1 MPSSFD
7 DTSFLAALAKA
18 LRDLRLGAIVVG
30 NVASILNDVPVM
42 TTDVD
47 LFVRDT
53 KGNRLKAE
61 QLATMLDGT
70 TQPIM
75 ERPADR
81 GWPGRYDGVR
91 IHNPIVPVGVL
102 FRIAGVTFDAVRAR
116 ASRKGVGGQRLTV
129 ASLAD
134 VIKSKEAAGREK
146 DVASLPILRS
156 TLAAQRALKRRRGKR
171 PAVGR

>member
-7 DTSFLAALAKA
+7 DTGFLAALAKA
-18 LRDLRLGAIVVG
+18 LRDLRLSAIVVG
-30 NVASILNDVPVM
+30 NVASILHDVPVM

-47 LFVRDT
+47 LLVRDT
-53 KGNRLKAE
+53 MTNRRKKTE
-61 QLATMLDGT
+61 QLAAMLDGT

-75 ERPADR
+75 EQPGER

-91 IHNPIVPVGVL
+91 IHNPIVPVDVL

-116 ASRKGVGGQRLTV
+116 ASRKEVGGQRLTV

-171 PAVGR
+171 PAVR